1 MERLWKGLRDA
12 DRTDEQGPIR
22 TREDSLSI
30 RLDRI
35 RGKTRLFHNLDASDI
50 EERRR

>member
-35 RGKTRLFHNLDASDI
+35 RGKRDSCNLDASDI
-50 EERRR
+50 ERRR